1 VAAAAPVAAPE
12 SADST
17 MSCPYCT
24 ERISAQAI
32 VCKHCHRDLLFFT
45 PLKRELEA
53 LTRKV
58 ERLEAQN
65 ARLAA
70 LITERFAKPAAAAED
85 AAAAEASD
93 APAANQPA
101 AQRPPG
107 LLAKLLFPLLPVAC
121 LVAAHGVMVML
132 LDLHP
137 IYLRVLSVVLP
148 LGFGVLFVAKYRV
161 RLPQQLLAAGFIAVS
176 SVAAMTAVVAQVDE
190 QPFLPRDAREWRE
203 VVYYILSIGFSHI
216 TGILTG
222 MLVLRRRNRGIDR
235 MATKLAQA
243 IEGDAP
249 LPGRAKRIKR
259 HTESIKEV
267 ITLVAPIAT
276 AVLSVATGVVG
287 LLKSG

>member
-1 VAAAAPVAAPE
+1 MAAAAPAVAPE

-17 MSCPYCT
+17 MACPYCT

-32 VCKHCHRDLLFFT
+32 VCKHCHRDLLFFA
-45 PLKRELEA
+45 PLRRDLEA
-53 LTRKV
+53 LARKV
-58 ERLEAQN
+58 EKLEAQN
-65 ARLAA
+65 TRLAA
-70 LITERFAKPAAAAED
+70 LIAEHFGKPAP
-85 AAAAEASD
+85 EASEASNASE

-101 AQRPPG
+101 AHRPPG
-107 LLAKLLFPLLPVAC
+107 LLAKLLFPLLPIAC
-121 LVAAHGVMVML
+121 LVAAHWLMVML
-132 LDLHP
+132 LDLNP

-148 LGFGVLFVAKYRV
+148 LAFGLLFVARFRV
-161 RLPQQLLAAGFIAVS
+161 RLPYQLLAAAAIAVS
-176 SVAAMTAVVAQVDE
+176 AVAAMTAVVAHVDE
-190 QPFLPRDAREWRE
+190 QPFWPRDAREWRE

-235 MATKLAQA
+235 LSMKLAQA

-259 HTESIKEV
+259 HTESIKEI